1 MSLYGLFG
9 IDKITSKITY
19 STFKQINIILTSCVV
34 TWKTQSISCS
44 QYLHYP
50 SPMPNTIQIS
60 TLVIKYAHMF
70 TIMLKWPHINTK
82 KVQRTR
88 GMSHEKLELQSIY
101 LTYNYYFSMLINC
114 FRVYNKYQRKY
125 LAKINYENRL
135 WFACLMER
143 FFRWLQLLT
152 K

>member
-88 GMSHEKLELQSIY
+88 GMSHEKLELQSF
-101 LTYNYYFSMLINC
+101 TSLIIITFPCLLIALGYTTNISG
-114 FRVYNKYQRKY
+114 NILRKSIM
-125 LAKINYENRL
+125 KI
-135 WFACLMER
+135 ACGSLV
-143 FFRWLQLLT
+143 
-152 K
+152 